1 VNEEKSHD
9 NYVEGAMSTQTR
21 DSKTENKQ
29 EKNGRQAPENDSKKG
44 VVSGIKEEAKPFQ
57 AFVTKFTN
65 DWSMN
70 LSAALAYNL
79 MLSTVPIIIVLLA
92 VLGLV
97 LGLLAPSATNAVFGS
112 ITKILPPQVN
122 GGQIIQGA
130 RNQLQQSSGILG
142 IIGVVSALF
151 LGSRLFV
158 LLETFFSIVYRVRP
172 RSFLRQNLMA
182 LGMMVLFLILV
193 PIMVLASYIPTLAN
207 TLLRVTPLGQNP
219 VLTTILSLLS
229 GVVASFLLFE
239 AIYIVVPNLH
249 IRLRHGWLGAI
260 VAAIALQFY
269 LYLFPIYAANV
280 LKNAAGAVGFA
291 IILLVFFY
299 YFAVLLFLGAE
310 INAFFVEKV
319 RPLPNDLA
327 TFVSTMAGRINED
340 IPDDEGKD
348 HINTKPTEQADKEH
362 VVNYVKKTDE
372 RDVPQQVAEDPEVQ
386 QEVQKRQ
393 GGRAGSSG
401 SNGNTGNRGGDGRT
415 ASNLQSRTTASSQS
429 RSTSLPNR
437 PATKESSTST
447 SKSSSAIPQQGIAIG
462 VVAGAV
468 ISFLVEMFRLRKKL

>member
-1 VNEEKSHD
+1 
-9 NYVEGAMSTQTR
+9 
-21 DSKTENKQ
+21 
-29 EKNGRQAPENDSKKG
+29 
-44 VVSGIKEEAKPFQ
+44 
-57 AFVTKFTN
+57 
-65 DWSMN
+65 
-70 LSAALAYNL
+70 
-79 MLSTVPIIIVLLA
+79 
-92 VLGLV
+92 V

-112 ITKILPPQVN
+112 IIKILPPQVN

-172 RSFLRQNLMA
+172 RSFIRQNLMA

-193 PIMVLASYIPTLAN
+193 PIMVLASYIPTLAI
-207 TLLRVTPLGQNP
+207 TLLKSTPLGQNP
-219 VLTTILSLLS
+219 VLITIVSLLG
-229 GVVASFLLFE
+229 GVLASFLLFE
-239 AIYIVVPNLH
+239 AIYVVVPNLS

-327 TFVSTMAGRINED
+327 TFVSTVAGSINED
-340 IPDDEGKD
+340 IPSDEGKD
-348 HINTKPTEQADKEH
+348 HINTRPTEQADKEH

-372 RDVPQQVAEDPEVQ
+372 PDVPQKVAEDLEVQ
-386 QEVQKRQ
+386 EAVQRQQ
-393 GGRAGSSG
+393 GGSAGSSG
-401 SNGNTGNRGGDGRT
+401 SNGNAGSRGGEGRVT
-415 ASNLQSRTTASSQS
+415 SNQQPRNSASSQG
-429 RSTSLPNR
+429 RSTGLPNK
-437 PATKESSTST
+437 PAAQVGTTST
-447 SKSSSAIPQQGIAIG
+447 SRPNQAIPQQGIAIG

-468 ISFLVEMFRLRKKL
+468 ISFLVEMLRLRKKI

>member
-1 VNEEKSHD
+1 
-9 NYVEGAMSTQTR
+9 MSTQTR
-21 DSKTENKQ
+21 GSKTENKQ
-29 EKNGRQAPENDSKKG
+29 EKSSHQAPENDSKKG
-44 VVSGIKEEAKPFQ
+44 VISGIKNEAKPIQ
-57 AFVTKFTN
+57 AFATKFTN

-79 MLSTVPIIIVLLA
+79 LLSTVPIVIVLLS
-92 VLGLV
+92 VLGFV
-97 LGLLAPSATNAVFGS
+97 LGFLGPNATNSVFAS

-142 IIGVVSALF
+142 IIGVLSALF

-172 RSFLRQNLMA
+172 RSFIRQNLMA
-182 LGMMVLFLILV
+182 LGMMILFLILV
-193 PIMVLASYIPTLAN
+193 PIMVLASYIPTLAI
-207 TLLRVTPLGQNP
+207 TLLRATPLGQNP
-219 VLTTILSLLS
+219 VLVTILSLLG
-229 GVVASFLLFE
+229 GVLASFLLFE
-239 AIYIVVPNLH
+239 SIYVVVPNLN

-260 VAAIALQFY
+260 VAAVALQFY

-310 INAFFVEKV
+310 INAFFAEKV

-340 IPDDEGKD
+340 IPSDEGKD
-348 HINTKPTEQADKEH
+348 HINTKPTEQADKSH

-386 QEVQKRQ
+386 REVQKRQ
-393 GGRAGSSG
+393 GGSAENVG
-401 SNGNTGNRGGDGRT
+401 SNGNGGNRGGDERATST
-415 ASNLQSRTTASSQS
+415 AQSRTSVSSQS
-429 RSTSLPNR
+429 GSTSLPNK
-437 PATKESSTST
+437 PATQEVSTSRPNQ
-447 SKSSSAIPQQGIAIG
+447 AIPQQGIVIG
-462 VVAGAV
+462 VVAGTV
-468 ISFLVEMFRLRKKL
+468 ISFLVEMLRLRKKV